1 MLLMTAQSSV
11 IFPLPSLFQVEG
23 RASSSSCHQAAAP
36 NRTTS
41 VIFFRPTRRPARLL
55 DILRVTAFSLS
66 ESTDKKSLVR
76 RGSGQELCIYF
87 FTCHEP
93 PGCLSCLPLDVH
105 SLGTCLGSSPVQWWC
120 KCFPQLPGSAEVVK
134 TRIHKST
141 NTAVGDQS

>member
-11 IFPLPSLFQVEG
+11 IFALSSLFQAEG

-36 NRTTS
+36 NRTS
-41 VIFFRPTRRPARLL
+41 VIFFKPTQRPARLL
-55 DILRVTAFSLS
+55 DILWVTAFSLS

-87 FTCHEP
+87 FTCHKP
-93 PGCLSCLPLDVH
+93 PRCLSCVPLDMH
-105 SLGTCLGSSPVQWWC
+105 CLGTCHGSSPVQWWC

-141 NTAVGDQS
+141 NTTVGDQS